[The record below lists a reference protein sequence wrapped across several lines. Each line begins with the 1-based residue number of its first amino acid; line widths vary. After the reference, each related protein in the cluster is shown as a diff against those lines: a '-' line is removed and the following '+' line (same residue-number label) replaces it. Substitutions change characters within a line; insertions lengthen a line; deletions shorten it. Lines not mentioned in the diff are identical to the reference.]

1 MKISL
6 YKAAEQVRDLLDQI
20 DPETGEMPEG
30 FEQARALV
38 ATKSQA
44 CAAFI
49 IENEAQADMV
59 EAHAKALIERVKAA
73 RKRSV
78 WLKQYLAG
86 HMAACGITSIKSDD
100 GLTVKLDVGRD
111 ESVEIYEPS
120 LLDMHYLR
128 EVPAKY
134 EPDKI
139 LIKAALKDGHD
150 VQGARLIRKDRLT
163 IK

>member
-59 EAHAKALIERVKAA
+59 EQHAKALLERVKAA
-73 RKRSV
+73 RKRST

-86 HMAACGITSIKSDD
+86 HMAACGIQKLSSDD
-100 GLTVKLDVGRD
+100 GLTVKLDMGRD
-111 ESVEIYEPS
+111 ESVEIYDPQ
-120 LLDMHYLR
+120 LIDMHYLR
-128 EVPAKY
+128 EIPAKY

>member
-6 YKAAEQVRDLLDQI
+6 YKAAEQVRDLLDNI

-59 EAHAKALIERVKAA
+59 EQHAKALLERVKAA

-86 HMAACGITSIKSDD
+86 HMAACGIQKLSSDD
-100 GLTVKLDVGRD
+100 GLTVKLDMGRD
-111 ESVEIYEPS
+111 ESVEIYDPQ
-120 LLDMHYLR
+120 LIDMHYLR

-134 EPDKI
+134 EPDKM

-150 VQGARLIRKDRLT
+150 VQGARLLRKDRLT

>member
-6 YKAAEQVRDLLDQI
+6 YKAAEQVRDLLEQI
-20 DPETGEMPEG
+20 DVETGEMPEG

-44 CAAFI
+44 VAAFI
-49 IENEAQADMV
+49 VENEAQADMV
-59 EAHAKALIERVKAA
+59 EQHAKALLERVKAA

-86 HMAACGITSIKSDD
+86 HMAACGIQKLSSDD
-100 GLTVKLDVGRD
+100 GLTVKLDMGRD
-111 ESVEIYEPS
+111 ESVEIYDPAM
-120 LLDMHYLR
+120 LDMHYLR

>member
-30 FEQARALV
+30 FDQARALV

-59 EAHAKALIERVKAA
+59 EAHAKALLERVKAA

-86 HMAACGITSIKSDD
+86 HMAACGIQKLSSDD

-111 ESVEIYEPS
+111 ESVEIYDPQ
-120 LLDMHYLR
+120 LIDMHYLR
-128 EVPAKY
+128 EIPAKY
-134 EPDKI
+134 EPDKM

>member
-6 YKAAEQVRDLLDQI
+6 YKAAEQVRDLLDNI

-59 EAHAKALIERVKAA
+59 EAHAKALLERVKAA
-73 RKRSV
+73 RKRSA

-86 HMAACGITSIKSDD
+86 HMAACGIQKLSSDD

-111 ESVEIYEPS
+111 ESVEIYDPQ
-120 LLDMHYLR
+120 LIDMHYLR

-134 EPDKI
+134 EPDKM

-150 VQGARLIRKDRLT
+150 VQGARLLRKDRLT